1 MEFWRSLTRLARA
14 RSAMRTVL
22 LLVVAFIL
30 VIVAAALSYRSSTD
44 VQKAEAGVKTAF
56 QIRREAQ
63 VVLILVTDAETGQR
77 GYLLTGDAVYLTPYE
92 QAIITLPDSLQRLRN
107 LTSDSPEQKRR
118 VAELNILL
126 DQKLTE
132 RRATVSAKRTAGVD
146 AALRIVHTGEG
157 QALMDRIRNVV
168 GGIIDVES
176 QRLAQGQVVLV
187 RATRQA
193 SYFTIGALILAIG
206 VTTVATVMM
215 IASVRGRERQRA
227 AQVEQKTREETDRRI
242 AAIVENSD
250 DAIIGKDLNGIIT
263 SWNRGAERIFGYR
276 AEEAIGQPI
285 TIIIPPERLDEEDAV
300 LGRLRSGERT
310 DHFETVRWTKH
321 GRPVDISLTVSPI
334 RNDGTVV
341 GASTIA
347 RDVTERKR
355 AELDLKRLN
364 ETLEERVT
372 ERTRQL
378 AEINTELDAFGY
390 TVSHDLRA
398 PLRAMDGFA
407 KALVEDYGE
416 QLGTRGQDFARRIV
430 AAAERM
436 DLLIQDLL
444 AYSRLSRE
452 DLRPQPV
459 SLGDVA
465 REALDGLAGDLR
477 ERGATIDIVNPLGR
491 VLAHRPTLQHVVTNL
506 LSNAIKF
513 VAPDS
518 APRVRIWSE
527 SRGSTERLWVQDNGI
542 GIDPRYHANVFRVF
556 ERLHGAEMYPGT
568 GIGLAIVRRGT
579 ERMGGRVGVES
590 KPGEGARFWIEL
602 PASRVKNG
610 S

>member
-118 VAELNILL
+118 VGELNILL

-132 RRATVSAKRTAGVD
+132 LRATVVAKRTAGVD

-285 TIIIPPERLDEEDAV
+285 TI
-300 LGRLRSGERT
+300 
-310 DHFETVRWTKH
+310 
-321 GRPVDISLTVSPI
+321 VS
-334 RNDGTVV
+334 T
-341 GASTIA
+341 
-347 RDVTERKR
+347 
-355 AELDLKRLN
+355 
-364 ETLEERVT
+364 
-372 ERTRQL
+372 
-378 AEINTELDAFGY
+378 
-390 TVSHDLRA
+390 
-398 PLRAMDGFA
+398 
-407 KALVEDYGE
+407 
-416 QLGTRGQDFARRIV
+416 
-430 AAAERM
+430 
-436 DLLIQDLL
+436 
-444 AYSRLSRE
+444 
-452 DLRPQPV
+452 
-459 SLGDVA
+459 
-465 REALDGLAGDLR
+465 
-477 ERGATIDIVNPLGR
+477 
-491 VLAHRPTLQHVVTNL
+491 
-506 LSNAIKF
+506 
-513 VAPDS
+513 
-518 APRVRIWSE
+518 
-527 SRGSTERLWVQDNGI
+527 
-542 GIDPRYHANVFRVF
+542 
-556 ERLHGAEMYPGT
+556 
-568 GIGLAIVRRGT
+568 
-579 ERMGGRVGVES
+579 
-590 KPGEGARFWIEL
+590 EGARL
-602 PASRVKNG
+602 TPST
-610 S
+610 SL